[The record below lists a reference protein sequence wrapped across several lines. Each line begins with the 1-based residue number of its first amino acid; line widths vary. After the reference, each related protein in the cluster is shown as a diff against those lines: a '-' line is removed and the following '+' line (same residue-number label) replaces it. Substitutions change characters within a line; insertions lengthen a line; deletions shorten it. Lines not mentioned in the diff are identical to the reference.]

1 MEPSKNKE
9 VILAIVSPHKDAAS
23 ETFITAH
30 KEFLKG
36 KKFFYSGGFLP
47 NYLDDYDKLLN
58 KSFLDRLRSSSLRL
72 KYKGFSKKEIFVLR
86 SLLKN
91 NINIVLAEYGPTG
104 ALLTPIC
111 KVLNIP
117 LIVHFHG
124 YDAHNHSMIEKFRS
138 QYQDM
143 FDYATAIISVSN
155 TMTKCLVELGCQAKK
170 IVYNPYG
177 PRKEFFDIQAD
188 YEANQFLAIGRFVD
202 KKAPY
207 LTLMAFKDVLGTFPQ
222 ARITMAGDGY
232 LMNTCRN
239 LAKAYGL
246 SDFVNFPGVVSH
258 EQVKKLMTESFC
270 FVQHSVVAENG
281 DSEGSP
287 VGIIEAAAA
296 GLPIVATTHAGII
309 ETVLNGKTGFLVN
322 ELDKDE
328 MSNKMIALFQDRQLA
343 RRMAIA
349 GKNHVYDNFNIE
361 KHIRTLDSLVSKAL
375 KLP

>member
-47 NYLDDYDKLLN
+47 NYLDDYGKLL
-58 KSFLDRLRSSSLRL
+58 KKGFLSRLRSSFHSL
-72 KYKGFSKKEIFVLR
+72 KYKGFSENEIVVLR
-86 SLLKN
+86 SFLNN

-111 KVLNIP
+111 RILNIP

-124 YDAHNHSMIEKFRS
+124 QDAHNHSMIEKFRS
-138 QYQDM
+138 QYQNM
-143 FDYATAIISVSN
+143 FDYATAIVSVSN
-155 TMTKCLVELGCQAKK
+155 TMTECLVELGCQAKK

-177 PRKEFFDIQAD
+177 PRKEFFDIQVN
-188 YEANQFLAIGRFVD
+188 YETNQFLAIGRFVD

-207 LTLMAFKDVLGTFPQ
+207 LTLLAFKDVLETFPQ
-222 ARITMAGDGY
+222 ARLTMAGDGP

-239 LAKAYGL
+239 LAKVYSL
-246 SDFVNFPGVVSH
+246 TDFVNFPGVVSH
-258 EQVKKLMTESFC
+258 EQVKRLMTESFC

-296 GLPIVATTHAGII
+296 GLPIVATKHAGIV
-309 ETVLNGKTGFLVN
+309 ETVLDKKTGFLVK

-328 MSNKMIALFQDRQLA
+328 MSNKMITLFQDRQLA
-343 RRMAIA
+343 RKMATA
-349 GKNHVYDNFNIE
+349 GRTHIYDNFKIE
-361 KHIRTLDSLVSKAL
+361 QHIHTLDNLISKG
-375 KLP
+375 